1 VYKRQPLNKKL
12 QLNHTQNNL
21 TINFAIL
28 DFGIKSIENVYYQ
41 VNNSEWKLID
51 PQVRTLNFPALASG
65 EYVIRFKGIINGKTE
80 NFKSIYFQISDPFW
94 LTNWFFALL
103 FISVLG
109 LLLAYYRYQLSVV
122 KLRNNLINDKI
133 KLESNLSK
141 SLLSSIKSQMNP
153 HFIFNALNTIQAYI
167 YLNDR
172 TKATNYLSKFSKLT
186 RSILEMSEKEKITLS
201 EELVALELYLELEK
215 MRFQDEFE
223 FQLNVKVPDIDSVFV
238 PSMLIQPYLENAVK
252 HGLLHSNNHK
262 KLNVDFSIED
272 NKLIVVIDDNGIGRK
287 RANEINQKRSGQNLG
302 AGFSTKA
309 NERRLEILNTI
320 ANIGVQI
327 EDKMDE
333 HQQPTGTRVTLTIQ
347 VTKKN
352 EKY

>member
-1 VYKRQPLNKKL
+1 MLSINISDQNFPLNKKL

-28 DFGIKSIENVYYQ
+28 DFGIKSIENVFYQ
-41 VNNSEWKLID
+41 VNNSEWKQID

-122 KLRNNLINDKI
+122 KMRNNLINDKI

-167 YLNDR
+167 YLNDKV
-172 TKATNYLSKFSKLT
+172 KASNYVIK
-186 RSILEMSEKEKITLS
+186 ILQ
-201 EELVALELYLELEK
+201 VNA
-215 MRFQDEFE
+215 FNFG
-223 FQLNVKVPDIDSVFV
+223 NVGKR
-238 PSMLIQPYLENAVK
+238 ENSFK
-252 HGLLHSNNHK
+252 
-262 KLNVDFSIED
+262 
-272 NKLIVVIDDNGIGRK
+272 
-287 RANEINQKRSGQNLG
+287 
-302 AGFSTKA
+302 
-309 NERRLEILNTI
+309 
-320 ANIGVQI
+320 
-327 EDKMDE
+327 
-333 HQQPTGTRVTLTIQ
+333 
-347 VTKKN
+347 
-352 EKY
+352 